1 MKKIFLLALSAMV
14 GSVALFAQKVEDWR
28 IHPNDAQYYIKGY
41 FDPTNDYILTD
52 VTSKGISIKDG
63 KSVYRGRYQEDN
75 GDVLFTFD
83 HIVTN
88 CPKEEYKYIS
98 YWVFDNETG
107 EWQPDVEIR
116 SANQGMEHRKIMT
129 VMLVLDC
136 SSSLENEFVH
146 DFKYVKEGAITFLR
160 TMYTASQTG
169 GNIRIGIIAFNSLKK
184 TLVREIE
191 PLTDMTYG
199 RMVNFI
205 NSFDV
210 STGTALYY
218 SLDKAID
225 MATAYT
231 NTLKSTDEYAT
242 PIIVTFT
249 DGLDQTS
256 LDRSKNLKTA
266 DAYNLYVNEKIRN
279 ADVEHFVVP
288 FKGSDIQTD
297 SQKDKFERIL
307 KGLTMPSDDSHYL
320 PVSEMNQLSAIFGQI
335 ASDLVDRWQV
345 LQCYVAPARQGQ
357 VCWTFGKKKY
367 KAPKPVPV
375 PKPQGGRNIF
385 LGLNGSIGL
394 PMGSG
399 GYWKPTTKEYY
410 DSYGYHS
417 EYNYYGSYVSYF
429 AMGLNLDLG
438 LDFAYPVTDRFA
450 IGFYTKLGSGF
461 GVVGDEVG
469 GSFDFKFGLLMLAGN
484 VNERPFIIGLS
495 PCIGFGTVAFEEVYL
510 PFELRFGRVLPKH
523 FYITGNMN
531 FGIPLSDCFI
541 AEPSITLGY
550 HFGDKI
556 KSKR

>member
-14 GSVALFAQKVEDWR
+14 GSVSLFAQKAEDWR

-83 HIVTN
+83 HIETN

-116 SANQGMEHRKIMT
+116 SANQGMEKRKIMT

-160 TMYTASQTG
+160 TMYTASQAG

-184 TLVREIE
+184 TLVREVE

-256 LDRSKNLKTA
+256 LDRSKNIKTA

-288 FKGSDIQTD
+288 FQGSDIQTD

-320 PVSEMNQLSAIFGQI
+320 PVSEMNQLSAIFGKI
-335 ASDLVDRWQV
+335 ANDLVDRWQV

-367 KAPKPVPV
+367 RAPKPAPI

-385 LGLNGSIGL
+385 LGLNGTIGL

-399 GYWKPTTKEYY
+399 RYY
-410 DSYGYHS
+410 SSSYGGYS
-417 EYNYYGSYVSYF
+417 YNFVFS
-429 AMGLNLDLG
+429 LNLDFG
-438 LDFAYPVTDRFA
+438 LDFAYPVADKFA

-461 GVVGDEVG
+461 GVGAEYGIG

-495 PCIGFGTVAFEEVYL
+495 PCIGFGTVAFEEYYL

-523 FYITGNMN
+523 FYITGNIN
-531 FGIPLSDCFI
+531 FGVPLSDCSI
-541 AEPSITLGY
+541 VEPSITLGY